1 MSSTATVFPMNG
13 VRICVDEYSD
23 DLSGRVYSKMML
35 VPLSFSGCS
44 ELLLSIDDLFDQIGY
59 PQAFQVKRSF
69 LKPAKLR
76 KIVRMPKQMM
86 KDEEIDEQRGNCGTF
101 DMIVQSRRQNCWQGI
116 LVNPKR
122 TSIKKFR
129 SELEL
134 LDCICSRLENS
145 PEMWE
150 GLPCSRQYEGS

>member
-145 PEMWE
+145 PEMW
-150 GLPCSRQYEGS
+150 GGVTLFTAV